1 MNIHGCQLHP
11 KIAIYVVKQLKND
24 RFRQG
29 LYTRCSHVVR
39 DFESEAKLG
48 VTFNFDKFGWQTKAK
63 MRRYPGKPEAVIF
76 WPFLQAI
83 IGIYVQGKMFIEA
96 QSGRRL

>member
-1 MNIHGCQLHP
+1 MQ
-11 KIAIYVVKQLKND
+11 
-24 RFRQG
+24 
-29 LYTRCSHVVR
+29 
-39 DFESEAKLG
+39 
-48 VTFNFDKFGWQTKAK
+48 
-63 MRRYPGKPEAVIF
+63 RYPGKPGPEAVIF